1 MNNQFTPDKTGYK
14 VIDAVLYC
22 FSYLFSTS
30 RKDIRAFSL
39 VAFILIAVVGWGL
52 FVREVIA
59 TPKKIDNARKEERE
73 LCRVEI
79 SLLRRDIDTLKKQ
92 FLELEIEYKKS
103 EKEANESITRLYER
117 IIKNK
122 EQ

>member
-1 MNNQFTPDKTGYK
+1 MPEKTGYK

-22 FSYLFSTS
+22 FSYLFTTS
-30 RKDIRAFSL
+30 RKDIRAFTL
-39 VAFILIAVVGWGL
+39 VAFMLISIVGWGL
-52 FVREVIA
+52 FVREVIS
-59 TPKKIDNARKEERE
+59 TPKKVESARKEERE
-73 LCRVEI
+73 LCKVEI
-79 SLLRRDIDTLKKQ
+79 ALLRRDIDTLKKQ

-117 IIKNK
+117 IIKKN